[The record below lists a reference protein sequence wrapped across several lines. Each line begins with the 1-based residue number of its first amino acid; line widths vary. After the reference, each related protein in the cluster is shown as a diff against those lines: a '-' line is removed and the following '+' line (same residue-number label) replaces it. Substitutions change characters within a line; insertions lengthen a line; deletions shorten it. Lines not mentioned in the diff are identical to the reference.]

1 MGWLPRLFKNPARK
15 LSVTSSDPPNPP
27 PTLPL
32 LTLVPPKMSIFE
44 RYDDEYRGLTSQIS
58 SKISELSSYSSSNSD
73 AQTGVQLTQGLL
85 RQADDLIKQMGMEA
99 TGSGDRELQKK
110 TKTYKKTLQVRRWGR
125 KKQQTIQ
132 TEGDNQNSSPMDF
145 VALRVAEYF
154 ITITFNASM
163 LQ

>member
-1 MGWLPRLFKNPARK
+1 
-15 LSVTSSDPPNPP
+15 
-27 PTLPL
+27 
-32 LTLVPPKMSIFE
+32 MSIFE

-125 KKQQTIQ
+125 NANNNQ
-132 TEGDNQNSSPMDF
+132 TEGDSQNRLLWISWLCESPNASSP
-145 VALRVAEYF
+145 
-154 ITITFNASM
+154 
-163 LQ
+163 